1 MSDSLDVDVVIIG
14 SGAGGGTCAAALTAA
29 GLRVC
34 MLEKGPHYTERD
46 FIHDELAMCRRWFF
60 TPSPFDEP
68 NLVATDGKPAAAS
81 ANGWI
86 SCCVGGGT
94 VHMGGYFF
102 RMRPDDLR
110 LRTLH
115 GAPPDSSLA
124 DWPLAY
130 AELAPYYEEVERMIG
145 VAGDATT
152 LPSPQPA
159 FPLGPMA
166 QHPIASVIDA
176 ACKRVNLRTFQTPR
190 AILTGGYEG
199 RAACHYCGF
208 CASYGCE
215 VGAKSSTLASLIPAA
230 QRSGKLTLIA
240 GAMVMRVAT
249 DDAGRAREVIYT
261 DGKTEHRVRGR
272 VVIVAAGAVQ
282 TARLLLASGLANQS
296 GLVGKHLMFSG
307 QTKSSGHFALPHA
320 SFAATGRDFPFL
332 DRTLAD
338 FYSTTDKRFAH
349 PKAGIIMLLLP
360 HINPIF
366 QAEQAAD
373 RGPDVP
379 PLWGAALTRKLRA
392 TFLETRRVELE
403 TFAEFFP
410 HAGSYVSLDAAIKD
424 KFGQPVAKITT
435 ALHLATR
442 RASELLRDEGERVL
456 RAAGATIE
464 RPPGDPS
471 VYWFLQA
478 GTARMA
484 KTASEGVVGPD
495 GQTFDV
501 KNLYVADGSALPSA
515 GGAPFTLTI
524 MANALRIARG
534 IAARASRGEL

>member
-1 MSDSLDVDVVIIG
+1 MSDDVDVVIVG

-29 GLRVC
+29 GLSVC

-46 FIHDELAMCRRWFF
+46 FIHDEVAMCRRWFF
-60 TPSPFDEP
+60 TPSPFEEP
-68 NLVATDGKPAAAS
+68 NVVSIDGKPAARS

-102 RMRPDDLR
+102 RMRPEDLQ

-115 GAPPDSSLA
+115 GAPAGSSLA
-124 DWPLAY
+124 DWPITHG
-130 AELAPYYEEVERMIG
+130 ELAPYYDEIEKMIG
-145 VAGDATT
+145 VAGDASK
-152 LPSPQPA
+152 LPWDQPA
-159 FPLGPMA
+159 FPLGPLA
-166 QHPIASVIDA
+166 QHPVSSVIDA
-176 ACKRVNLRTFQTPR
+176 ACTKAGLRAFQTPR
-190 AILTGGYEG
+190 AILTGAYQG

-215 VGAKSSTLASLIPAA
+215 VGAKSSTLASLVPIA
-230 QRSGKLTLIA
+230 QKTGKLTLIA
-240 GAMVMRVAT
+240 GAMVLRVVAEG
-249 DDAGRAREVIYT
+249 GRAREVIYT
-261 DGKTEHRVRGR
+261 DGKTERRVRAR
-272 VVIVAAGAVQ
+272 AVIVAAGAVQ
-282 TARLLLASGLANQS
+282 TARLLLASELANQS
-296 GLVGKHLMFSG
+296 GLVGKNLMFSG
-307 QTKSSGHFALPHA
+307 QTRSSGKFAMPHA
-320 SFAATGRDFPFL
+320 SFAATGKDFPFL

-338 FYSTTDKRFAH
+338 FYSTKDKRFAH

-373 RGPDVP
+373 RGIDAV
-379 PLWGAALTRKLRA
+379 PLWGAALTKKLRE
-392 TFLETRRVELE
+392 TFLDTRRVELE

-410 HAGSYVSLDAAIKD
+410 HAGSRVELDGSVKD
-424 KFGQPVAKITT
+424 RFGQPVAKVTT
-435 ALHLATR
+435 ALHPATR
-442 RASELLRDEGERVL
+442 RAAELLRDEGERVL
-456 RAAGATIE
+456 TAAGATIE
-464 RPPGDPS
+464 RPPRDPE

-484 KTASEGVVGPD
+484 AKASDGVIGPD

-501 KNLYVADGSALPSA
+501 KNLYVADGGALPSA

>member
-1 MSDSLDVDVVIIG
+1 MSDEYDVVVVG

-34 MLEKGPHYTERD
+34 MLEKGAHYSEAD

-60 TPSPFDEP
+60 TPSPFEEP
-68 NLVATDGKPAAAS
+68 NVVGFDGKPATTS

-102 RMRPDDLR
+102 RMQPDDLR

-115 GAPPDSSLA
+115 GAPAQSSLA
-124 DWPLAY
+124 DWPIAY
-130 AELAPYYEEVERMIG
+130 DELAPYYDEVESMIG
-145 VAGDATT
+145 VAGDAAT
-152 LPSPQPA
+152 LPWKQPA
-159 FPLGPMA
+159 FPLGPLA
-166 QHPIASVIDA
+166 QHNVSALIDD
-176 ACKRVNLRTFQTPR
+176 ACKRVGLRAFQTPR
-190 AILTGGYEG
+190 AILTGGYKG
-199 RAACHYCGF
+199 RSACHYCGF

-215 VGAKSSTLASLIPAA
+215 VGAKSSTLASVIPLA

-240 GAMVMRVAT
+240 GAMALRVVAEG
-249 DDAGRAREVIYT
+249 GRAREVIYT
-261 DGKTEHRVRGR
+261 DGRAERRVSGR
-272 VVIVAAGAVQ
+272 VVIVAGGAVQ
-282 TARLLLASGLANQS
+282 TARLLLASELANAS
-296 GLVGKHLMFSG
+296 GQLGKHLMFSG
-307 QTKSSGHFALPHA
+307 QTRSSGRFALPHA
-320 SFAATGRDFPFL
+320 SFPTSGREFPFL

-338 FYSTTDKRFAH
+338 FYTTKDKRFAH
-349 PKAGIIMLLLP
+349 PKAGIAMLLLP

-373 RGPDVP
+373 RGPDTP
-379 PLWGAALTRKLRA
+379 PLWGAALTKRLRE
-392 TFLETRRVELE
+392 TFIETRRVELE

-410 HAGSYVSLDAAIKD
+410 HAGSYVELDANVKD
-424 KFGQPVAKITT
+424 RYGQRVAKITT
-435 ALHLATR
+435 ALHPATR
-442 RASELLRDEGERVL
+442 RAVELLRDEGERVL
-456 RAAGATIE
+456 TAAGATIE
-464 RPPGDPS
+464 RPPSEPE

-484 KTASEGVVGPD
+484 KTANDGVVGAD
-495 GQTFDV
+495 GQAFDV
-501 KNLYVADGSALPSA
+501 RNLYVADGAALPSA

-534 IAARASRGEL
+534 IVSRATRGEL